1 MRKKGKWTLGRKAVT
16 GIFLIAVVLTVLF
29 VTVSYQMYAKVM
41 DEQYRTLSMHVA
53 ETAAEVVDA
62 GQVERYRDEIWEI
75 YSRNPK
81 PEFGNK
87 EEEAAYFAQYE
98 QVKDEGY
105 EAMYK
110 TLDKIKET
118 NEVSSLYIVYMDPE
132 TMTCVY
138 LIDADNSE
146 SGCPAGTWDIIYEQN
161 YEAMKTPEKG
171 FPAYITDTEEY
182 GWLSTAGAAVL
193 DENGQAVAHVMTDVS
208 MNEVM
213 EERHDYLL
221 HLCLLFSIV
230 TILVMFL
237 CIKAVNRGV
246 VRPINQLSEAAE
258 AYVKDKKKQG
268 NKITNL
274 QKLDIHTGDE
284 VEKLFN
290 SIKQME
296 QEISSYI
303 EELTAATAERER
315 IGAELDVAKHI
326 QASMLPGIFPAF
338 PERGEFDIY
347 ASMTP
352 AKEVGGDFYD
362 FFFVDED
369 HLALVMADVS
379 GKGIPAA
386 MFMVIAKTLLKN
398 AVRAGDAPARA
409 LEKVNR
415 QLCEKND
422 AEMFVTVWLGV
433 LELSSGKMLCANA
446 GHEYPVIRRK
456 EGIFELLKDRHGLV
470 LAAMEEARYREYEVL
485 LNPGDSIFVYTDGV
499 TEAADSGNNLFGTE
513 RMLQALNE
521 QPELSCRKLLEHLKE
536 GIDRFAGEAP
546 QFDDIT
552 MMVLKMAERNS
563 MEFYPEPESI
573 GPAEEFVEQFLLK
586 AQISAKA
593 VRKLNIAVDEI
604 YSNLAYYSG
613 AQRAVIMCSVK
624 DGVITLIF
632 RDNGKPYNP
641 LEQAQPDVEAALE
654 ERTIGGL
661 GIFIVKKTMDRVTY
675 HRQDEWNVLTLQFQ
689 TGKEEKN

>member
-16 GIFLIAVVLTVLF
+16 GIFLITFFLTVLF

-41 DEQYRTLSMHVA
+41 DKQYRTLSMRVA
-53 ETAAEVVDA
+53 QTAAEVIDA

-81 PEFGNK
+81 PEFETP

-98 QVKDEGY
+98 PVKDEEY
-105 EAMYK
+105 EA
-110 TLDKIKET
+110 LDELLGKIKET
-118 NEVSSLYIVYMDPE
+118 NQVNSLYIVYMDPE

-138 LIDADNSE
+138 LIDADHSE

-193 DENGQAVAHVMTDVS
+193 DENGQAIAHVMTDVS

-213 EERHDYLL
+213 EERYDYLL
-221 HLCLLFSIV
+221 HLCLLFSVV
-230 TILVMFL
+230 TILVIFL
-237 CIKAVNRGV
+237 CIRAVNRGV

-268 NKITNL
+268 SKMTNL

-409 LEKVNR
+409 LENVNR

-433 LELSSGKMLCANA
+433 LELSSGKMVCANA

-456 EGIFELLKDRHGLV
+456 NGLFELLKDRHGLV
-470 LAAMEEARYREYEVL
+470 LAAMEEARYREYEIL
-485 LNPGDSIFVYTDGV
+485 LNPGDRIFVYTDGV
-499 TEAADSGNNLFGTE
+499 PEAADLENNLFGTE
-513 RMLQALNE
+513 RMLQVLNE
-521 QPELSCRKLLEHLKE
+521 QPELSCRELLEHLKE

-552 MMVLKMAERNS
+552 MLVLTMTEREER
-563 MEFYPEPESI
+563 EFYPEPETI

-675 HRQDEWNVLTLQFQ
+675 HRQDEWNVLTLQLQ